1 MKIFEN
7 ITINGKIYYQPQS
20 KQKLFHDSI
29 LNRDTNHYRDF
40 LYGGAA
46 KGGKSYALR
55 WEAHRNCLQY
65 PRLRILLVRSS
76 FPELE
81 RTHLSEFNL

>member
-1 MKIFEN
+1 MKTFEN
-7 ITINGKIYYQPQS
+7 IEINNKIYYQPQP

-29 LNRDTNHYRDF
+29 LNRDMNGYRDF

-65 PRLRILLVRSS
+65 PRLSSYANKSGLSLPEILSLC
-76 FPELE
+76 
-81 RTHLSEFNL
+81 